1 MEAPVVPAE
10 DVPFCVT
17 PDKYASYKSIFANQS
32 EAVNGFISAM
42 EARAVFLQSGL
53 PNATLAQVW
62 NLADSTQKGNLTESE
77 FVLSMH
83 LLAAVLQGW
92 DQKIRYFVRS
102 LFGRNIYWKV
112 VFSSKSDLV
121 CI

>member
-1 MEAPVVPAE
+1 MMEAPVVPAE
-10 DVPFCVT
+10 DVPFCVA

-62 NLADSTQKGNLTESE
+62 NLADSSQKALGNIERN
-77 FVLSMH
+77 SME
-83 LLAAVLQGW
+83 
-92 DQKIRYFVRS
+92 R
-102 LFGRNIYWKV
+102 
-112 VFSSKSDLV
+112 
-121 CI
+121 

>member
-1 MEAPVVPAE
+1 MNTLCLAATIPAATMMEAPVVPAE

-83 LLAAVLQGW
+83 LLAAVLQGR
-92 DQKIRYFVRS
+92 DHGKI
-102 LFGRNIYWKV
+102 NA
-112 VFSSKSDLV
+112 
-121 CI
+121 